1 MNLYDAP
8 HVPAFVSDAGAIGP
22 HGNRVMESSNVRWSS
37 RFAFLMAAVGSA
49 VGLANIWRFPY
60 TAGVSGGAAFVLVYL
75 GAVVLLALPLVIAEL
90 TLGRRGKGA
99 PPTAIRNVARESGRS
114 PNWGWMGVILGGF
127 GGMLALSFYSVV
139 GGWTMAYAVEMA
151 SGAMQGA
158 GIEGA
163 QQAFAELNGNPWAL
177 LGWFSVF
184 IGATI
189 FISARGV
196 NAGVE
201 RAVKLMMP
209 ALFVLLVMM
218 VAYAVRVGDFA
229 RAVDFLFT
237 PDFSKL
243 DTGIVLAAFGQAFF
257 SVSVGLTALVA
268 YGAYIRKATSIP
280 RSALIIVS
288 VDTLIALLA
297 GLAIFPII
305 FAFGLEPDAGPGLVF
320 ITLPFVFG
328 DIPGGQLFGTI
339 FFVLLLFAALT
350 SSIGMLEAPVA
361 WLAERTP
368 LGRTGAALLA
378 GGISWMLGVLA
389 VLSMNVLSGYYPL
402 DGIAIFAGKTFF
414 DLFDFLVINIMMPLG
429 GILIA
434 VFTGWLVHRRYTEAE
449 LYGERPTAWYGA
461 WRFLLRYVAPV
472 ILLGVFVD
480 MLIRAG

>member
-1 MNLYDAP
+1 MKSND
-8 HVPAFVSDAGAIGP
+8 
-22 HGNRVMESSNVRWSS
+22 NVRWSS

-60 TAGVSGGAAFVLVYL
+60 TAGVSGGSAFVLVYL
-75 GAVVLLALPLVIAEL
+75 GAVILLALPLVIAEL

-139 GGWTMAYAVEMA
+139 GGWTMAYALEVA
-151 SGAMQGA
+151 RGSLQGVS
-158 GIEGA
+158 IEGA
-163 QQAFAELNGNPWAL
+163 QQVFGDLNGNFWTL
-177 LGWFSVF
+177 LAWFSAF

-209 ALFVLLVMM
+209 ALFVLLLMM
-218 VAYAVRVGDFA
+218 VLYAVRVGDFA

-268 YGAYIRKATSIP
+268 YGAYIRRSTSIP

-288 VDTLIALLA
+288 VDTLIAVLA

-350 SSIGMLEAPVA
+350 SSIGMIEAPVA

-378 GGISWMLGVLA
+378 GGISWALGVLA
-389 VLSMNVLSGYYPL
+389 VLSQNRLADFHPL
-402 DGIAIFAGKTFF
+402 DGIEIFAGKTFF
-414 DLFDFLVINIMMPLG
+414 DLFDFLVINIMMPIG

-434 VFTGWLVHRRYTEAE
+434 VFAGWLVHRRFTEDE
-449 LYGERPTAWYGA
+449 LYGGRPTVTYAA
-461 WRFLLRYVAPV
+461 WRFALRYVAPV
-472 ILLGVFVD
+472 ILLGVFLH
-480 MLIRAG
+480 MLLGSA

>member
-1 MNLYDAP
+1 
-8 HVPAFVSDAGAIGP
+8 
-22 HGNRVMESSNVRWSS
+22 
-37 RFAFLMAAVGSA
+37 
-49 VGLANIWRFPY
+49 
-60 TAGVSGGAAFVLVYL
+60 
-75 GAVVLLALPLVIAEL
+75 
-90 TLGRRGKGA
+90 
-99 PPTAIRNVARESGRS
+99 
-114 PNWGWMGVILGGF
+114 
-127 GGMLALSFYSVV
+127 
-139 GGWTMAYAVEMA
+139 MAYALEVA
-151 SGAMQGA
+151 RGSLQGVS
-158 GIEGA
+158 IEGA
-163 QQAFAELNGNPWAL
+163 QRLFGALNGNPWTL
-177 LGWFSVF
+177 LAWFTAF

-209 ALFVLLVMM
+209 ALFVLLLMM
-218 VAYAVRVGDFA
+218 VGYAVRVGDFA
-229 RAVDFLFT
+229 RAVEFLFT

-268 YGAYIRKATSIP
+268 YGAYIRRSMSIP
-280 RSALIIVS
+280 QSALIIVS
-288 VDTLIALLA
+288 VDTLIAVLA

-350 SSIGMLEAPVA
+350 SSIGMIEAPVA
-361 WLAERTP
+361 WLSERTA

-378 GGISWMLGVLA
+378 GGISWSLGVLA
-389 VLSMNVLSGYYPL
+389 VLSQNRLADYYPL
-402 DGIAIFAGKTFF
+402 DGIDIFAGKTFF

-434 VFTGWLVHRRYTEAE
+434 IFAGWLVQRKFTEDE
-449 LYGERPTAWYGA
+449 LYGGRPNIWYAA

-472 ILLGVFVD
+472 ILLGVFID
-480 MLIRAG
+480 MLIGTG

>member
-1 MNLYDAP
+1 MSA
-8 HVPAFVSDAGAIGP
+8 
-22 HGNRVMESSNVRWSS
+22 ETKVRWSS

-60 TAGVSGGAAFVLVYL
+60 TAGVSGGGAFVLVYL
-75 GAVVLLALPLVIAEL
+75 GAVILLALPLVIAEL

-99 PPTAIRNVARESGRS
+99 PPKAIRTVAEESGLS

-127 GGMLALSFYSVV
+127 GGMLALSFYAVV
-139 GGWTMAYAVEMA
+139 GGWTMAYVAEMG
-151 SGAMQGA
+151 SGALQGVSTDEA
-158 GIEGA
+158 AAVFEG
-163 QQAFAELNGNPWAL
+163 LNGNPWSL
-177 LGWFSVF
+177 LAWFSIF

-196 NAGVE
+196 RAGVE

-209 ALFVLLVMM
+209 ALFVMLLMM
-218 VAYAVRVGDFA
+218 VGYAVKVGEFGQ
-229 RAVDFLFT
+229 AVRFLFM

-243 DTGIVLAAFGQAFF
+243 TTGIVLAAFGQAFF

-268 YGAYIRKATSIP
+268 YGSYIRRETSIP
-280 RSALIIVS
+280 QSALIIVS
-288 VDTLIALLA
+288 VDTLVAILA

-328 DIPGGQLFGTI
+328 DIPGGQLFGTM

-361 WLAERTP
+361 WLAERTR
-368 LGRTGAALLA
+368 LKRTGAAILA
-378 GGISWMLGVLA
+378 GGISWCLGVLA
-389 VLSMNVLSGYYPL
+389 VLSQNRLSDFYPL
-402 DGIAIFAGKTFF
+402 DGIAIFSGKTFF

-434 VFTGWLVHRRYTEAE
+434 VFTGWLVHRKFTQQE
-449 LYGERPTAWYGA
+449 LYGDKPTIWFSA
-461 WRFLLRYVAPV
+461 WRILVRYVAPV
-472 ILLGVFVD
+472 ILLGVFLD
-480 MLIRAG
+480 MLTQAI

>member
-1 MNLYDAP
+1 MQ
-8 HVPAFVSDAGAIGP
+8 
-22 HGNRVMESSNVRWSS
+22 SNDTTRWSS

-60 TAGVSGGAAFVLVYL
+60 TAGVSGGSAFVLVYL

-139 GGWTMAYAVEMA
+139 GGWTMAYAVEVA
-151 SGAMQGA
+151 RGSLHGVT
-158 GIEGA
+158 IDEA
-163 QQAFAELNGNPWAL
+163 QQVFGTLNGNVWAL
-177 LGWFSVF
+177 LAWFTVF

-189 FISARGV
+189 WISARGV

-209 ALFVLLVMM
+209 ALFVLLLMM
-218 VAYAVRVGDFA
+218 VGYAARVGDFA
-229 RAVDFLFT
+229 RAIEFLFT

-243 DTGIVLAAFGQAFF
+243 NTSIVLAAFGQAFF

-268 YGAYIRKATSIP
+268 YGAYIRRTTSIP
-280 RSALIIVS
+280 RSAAIICS

-328 DIPGGQLFGTI
+328 DIAGGQFFGTV

-350 SSIGMLEAPVA
+350 SSIGMIEAPVA
-361 WLAERTP
+361 WLSERTP

-378 GGISWMLGVLA
+378 GSISWSLGVLA
-389 VLSMNVLSGYYPL
+389 VLSQNVLADFYPL
-402 DGIAIFAGKTFF
+402 DGIPVFAGKTFF

-429 GILIA
+429 GLLIA
-434 VFTGWLVHRRYTEAE
+434 VFTGWLVHRRFTEDE
-449 LYGERPTAWYGA
+449 LYGSRPTIWYRG
-461 WRFLLRYVAPV
+461 WRFLLRYLAPLM
-472 ILLGVFVD
+472 LLGVFLD
-480 MLIRAG
+480 MLLNTS